1 MKNKKFKNQLKNE
14 IIKIDKVDFNDEILR
29 RMRTQEKQKISF
41 EKEILLFF
49 FIAATLI
56 FTTDLKII
64 NTSQVST
71 LWTISLIC
79 LMPIAFIFY
88 KILYNS
94 AVKKN

>member
-1 MKNKKFKNQLKNE
+1 MGALIKNE

-49 FIAATLI
+49 SIAATLI

-64 NTSQVST
+64 NTDQIST
-71 LWTISLIC
+71 LWTISLI
-79 LMPIAFIFY
+79 PITFIFY

>member
-41 EKEILLFF
+41 EKEILFFF

-79 LMPIAFIFY
+79 LVPTTFIFY
-88 KILYNS
+88 KILYNR
-94 AVKKN
+94 AVKNN

>member
-1 MKNKKFKNQLKNE
+1 MKNKKFRNQLKNE
-14 IIKIDKVDFNDEILR
+14 IIKIENVDFNDEVLR

-49 FIAATLI
+49 SLAATLI

-64 NTSQVST
+64 NNSQIST

-94 AVKKN
+94 AIKKN

>member
-1 MKNKKFKNQLKNE
+1 MKNKKFRNQLKNE
-14 IIKIDKVDFNDEILR
+14 IIKIENVDFNDEVLR
-29 RMRTQEKQKISF
+29 RMRTREKQKISF

-49 FIAATLI
+49 SLAATLI

-64 NTSQVST
+64 NNSQIST

-94 AVKKN
+94 AIKKN

>member
-1 MKNKKFKNQLKNE
+1 MKNKKFKKQLKNE

>member
-1 MKNKKFKNQLKNE
+1 MKNNKFKNQLKNE
-14 IIKIDKVDFNDEILR
+14 IIKIDKVDFNDEVLR

-41 EKEILLFF
+41 EKEILFFF

-64 NTSQVST
+64 NNSQIST
-71 LWTISLIC
+71 LWTISLVC

-88 KILYNS
+88 KILYNN
-94 AVKKN
+94 AIKKN

>member
-14 IIKIDKVDFNDEILR
+14 IIKIDKVDFNDEVLR

-49 FIAATLI
+49 SIAAILI

-64 NTSQVST
+64 NNNHIST
-71 LWTISLIC
+71 LWTICLIC

-94 AVKKN
+94 AIKKN

>member
-1 MKNKKFKNQLKNE
+1 MKDKKFRNQLKNE

-29 RMRTQEKQKISF
+29 RMRTQEKEKISF
-41 EKEILLFF
+41 EKEILLFYS
-49 FIAATLI
+49 IAATLI
-56 FTTDLKII
+56 FTTELKVL
-64 NTSQVST
+64 NTDQIST